1 MNRAVIAIVVLVFI
15 LLSAPAGA
23 TALMGPEASQVVDQ
37 AESYL
42 QSLKTAQAKF
52 TQTGND
58 GRQATGTFY
67 LSRPGRLRFEYDP
80 PAKDLVVADG
90 LFVYFYDG
98 ETGQQSNAP
107 IDQTLANFLL
117 RKNIR
122 LRDDVTVT
130 NVGRSTRGLVLI
142 TLVQTEHPSDG
153 SLTLAFE
160 ENPLQLKKWRVVDST
175 RAITEVEL
183 SDLQTNLKLPASL
196 FVYKEPGRS
205 HYNN

>member
-1 MNRAVIAIVVLVFI
+1 MFLT
-15 LLSAPAGA
+15 LLAAPTARA

-42 QSLKTAQAKF
+42 QSLRTAQAKF

-80 PAKDLVVADG
+80 PVKDLVVADG
-90 LFVYFYDG
+90 LFVYFFDG

-107 IDQTLANFLL
+107 TDQTLANFLL
-117 RKNIR
+117 RRNIK

-130 NVGRSTRGLVLI
+130 NVGKSTRGLLLI
-142 TLVQTEHPSDG
+142 TLVQTDRPSDG

-160 ENPLQLKKWRVVDST
+160 ENPLRLKKWRVVDAT

-183 SDLQTNLKLPASL
+183 TDLQTNIKLPASL

>member
-1 MNRAVIAIVVLVFI
+1 MNRAFIAIAIVFLAF
-15 LLSAPAGA
+15 LAATPARA
-23 TALMGPEASQVVDQ
+23 TALMGPDASQVVAQ

-42 QSLKTAQAKF
+42 QSLKSAQAKF

-80 PAKDLVVADG
+80 PTKDLVVADG

-117 RKNIR
+117 RKNIK

-130 NVGRSTRGLVLI
+130 TVSKSTRGLLLV
-142 TLVQTEHPSDG
+142 TLVQTERPSDG

-160 ENPLQLKKWRVVDST
+160 ENPMRLKKWRVVDST

-183 SDLQTNLKLPASL
+183 SDLQSDMKLPASL
-196 FVYKEPGRS
+196 FVYKQPGRS
-205 HYNN
+205 HYN